1 MFSNITDKFEELFGL
16 SIKVFILTSTIVI
29 FLGIYIANLVYG
41 DSSLHRLKS
50 LQREKNRIKQ
60 EIYQLKI
67 ENAKLHK
74 QYLEWSDAKK

>member
-60 EIYQLKI
+60 EIYRLKI

-74 QYLEWSDAKK
+74 HYLEWSDAKK

>member
-1 MFSNITDKFEELFGL
+1 MFNNITDKFEELFGL
-16 SIKVFILTSTIVI
+16 SIKVFTITSAIVI

-60 EIYQLKI
+60 EIYRLKI

-74 QYLEWSDAKK
+74 HYLEWSDAKK

>member
-1 MFSNITDKFEELFGL
+1 MFTNITDKFEELFGL
-16 SIKVFILTSTIVI
+16 SIKVFIITSTIVI

-74 QYLEWSDAKK
+74 QYLEWRDAIK